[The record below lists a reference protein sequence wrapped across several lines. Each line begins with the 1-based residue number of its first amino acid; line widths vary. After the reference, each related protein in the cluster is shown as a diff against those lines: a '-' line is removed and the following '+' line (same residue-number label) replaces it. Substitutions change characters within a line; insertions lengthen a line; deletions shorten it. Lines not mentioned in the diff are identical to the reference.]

1 MSIQLPFNISTQ
13 GPSLASF
20 AVNNGT
26 LTTAVNNITY
36 TNKTRILSVDNQTT
50 IAPTQNVAREDMS
63 VFSIILVVIYIPF
76 FLVAVIGNI
85 TVIVVRLKKSMHHRL
100 SAYKQLICHLSLA
113 DLLYVT
119 AIPLAIYQRVNSKDW
134 IQNRIVCKLLLTT
147 QSAST
152 TASASILAAMA
163 FERYQGISN
172 PLAHRWSTK
181 KVLLLVAVIWTYSY
195 VNFIPYAIALGVKS
209 GSCCDDQYPH
219 PDFGKW
225 YTLYQFLSA
234 WLLPVVLIALL
245 QFGMMLK
252 LVTHQ
257 KTIKGSTYRSP
268 GPEEG
273 NSRGGN
279 RRKPKRKMIKILV
292 VIVTLFATLTL
303 PTHIWYLWYEFS
315 DRSKSERSGLEVLEI
330 FTSLVYMH
338 GAVNPIIYSIMDR
351 SFREDVKL
359 MLGLKSQK
367 KESFCL
373 HVLNGATQESFEH

>member
-1 MSIQLPFNISTQ
+1 
-13 GPSLASF
+13 
-20 AVNNGT
+20 
-26 LTTAVNNITY
+26 
-36 TNKTRILSVDNQTT
+36 
-50 IAPTQNVAREDMS
+50 
-63 VFSIILVVIYIPF
+63 
-76 FLVAVIGNI
+76 
-85 TVIVVRLKKSMHHRL
+85 
-100 SAYKQLICHLSLA
+100 
-113 DLLYVT
+113 
-119 AIPLAIYQRVNSKDW
+119 
-134 IQNRIVCKLLLTT
+134 
-147 QSAST
+147 
-152 TASASILAAMA
+152 
-163 FERYQGISN
+163 
-172 PLAHRWSTK
+172 
-181 KVLLLVAVIWTYSY
+181 
-195 VNFIPYAIALGVKS
+195 
-209 GSCCDDQYPH
+209 
-219 PDFGKW
+219 
-225 YTLYQFLSA
+225 
-234 WLLPVVLIALL
+234 
-245 QFGMMLK
+245 MMLK